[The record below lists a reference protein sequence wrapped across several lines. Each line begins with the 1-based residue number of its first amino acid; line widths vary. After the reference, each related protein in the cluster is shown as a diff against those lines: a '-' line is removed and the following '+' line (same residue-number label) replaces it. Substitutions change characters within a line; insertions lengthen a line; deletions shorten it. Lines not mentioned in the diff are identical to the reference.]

1 MNMKKLTSI
10 ILFALLLCT
19 TNLSFAQE
27 PTLTKKQMYKDFDQ
41 LVKIIEDCNVQLPVR
56 KAVTG
61 YDNLAEI
68 KKLRKGIDTVTTF
81 DVFNKL
87 LNRAIGLVL
96 DGHTR
101 QDFSFYPEFENLEG
115 IDTVQIKKMREYY
128 YSPENMQKI
137 YMYNLLNYFSVPA
150 IFYNY
155 NYYMIGSN
163 HIINRRNTNDTL
175 DIHFMRL
182 ISYNGQDFCKYVEE
196 NSNYKDRWDYKLNKY
211 LIPGYYNLP
220 NKGILKVEQDGEIFE
235 FNLADYTMALL
246 DNTIHFIKIDS
257 VPFKKN
263 KERKDKKVEYFKK
276 DSILYIYVRS
286 MIEDSA
292 LYDKIKD
299 AGRGKKINKV
309 VIDVRGNGGGSD
321 FVWHKILKAIV
332 RDSLP
337 YNIRLAYNDSK
348 IMRNK
353 LKDYDKYSNV
363 ERLKWL
369 NNKKVRVLS
378 NDTYLHPD
386 SNSLNY
392 NGKIYILK
400 DDGTY
405 SAAHSL
411 VTYAEYLDQLVSV
424 GYPTGRMVGFGV
436 MPSLFQ
442 LKYSK
447 FTFRL
452 ACTMDITNCTK
463 SIDVYHD
470 FPEIEVHQ
478 SLEEELLYPNSEY
491 DTKSEEYLYKYDSM
505 FKKVLEL
512 E

>member
-1 MNMKKLTSI
+1 MKIKNKIMFLI
-10 ILFALLLCT
+10 ICASLNT
-19 TNLSFAQE
+19 FAQE
-27 PTLTKKQMYKDFDQ
+27 PILTKKQMYKDFDQ

-61 YDNLAEI
+61 FDNFAAI
-68 KKLRKGIDTVTTF
+68 KSLRKNIDTITCS
-81 DVFNKL
+81 DAFNRL
-87 LNRAIGLVL
+87 LNRAIDLVI
-96 DGHTR
+96 DVHTR
-101 QDFSFYPEFENLEG
+101 QDFKFYKEFDNLDG
-115 IDTVQIKKMREYY
+115 IDTLQIKKMRDNYY
-128 YSPENMQKI
+128 NPENIQKI
-137 YMYNLLNYFSVPA
+137 QMDYYLNYFPVPA
-150 IFYNY
+150 IFYNN
-155 NYYMIGSN
+155 NYYMLGSN
-163 HIINRRNTNDTL
+163 RLINSKNTTDTL

-196 NSNYKDRWDYKLNKY
+196 NYNYKDRWDYKLNKY
-211 LIPGYYNLP
+211 LTPVYYNIP
-220 NKGILKVEQDGEIFE
+220 KKGIVKAEQDGKIYE
-235 FNLADYTMALL
+235 FDLADYTMSILGS
-246 DNTIHFIKIDS
+246 TIYFGKLNS
-257 VPFKKN
+257 VPFKK
-263 KERKDKKVEYFKK
+263 KHETEDKKVEYFNK
-276 DSILYIYVRS
+276 DSILYIYVGS
-286 MIEDSA
+286 MFEDSA
-292 LYDKIKD
+292 FYDKIKY

-321 FVWHKILKAIV
+321 LVWHKILKAIV

-337 YNIRLAYNDSK
+337 YNVRVAYNDTK
-348 IMRNK
+348 LMRNK
-353 LKDYDKYSNV
+353 LKDFNKYSTV

-369 NNKKVRVLS
+369 DNKKLRVIGGGA
-378 NDTYLHPD
+378 YLKPD

-392 NGKIYILK
+392 NGKIYILYNK
-400 DDGTY
+400 STF

-411 VTYAEYLDQLVSV
+411 VTYAEYLDQLVSI
-424 GYPTGRMVGFGV
+424 GYPTGRMVGFGL

-442 LKYSK
+442 LKHSK

-463 SIDVYHD
+463 PIDVYHD

-491 DTKSEEYLYKYDSM
+491 DTKSKEYLYKYDSM